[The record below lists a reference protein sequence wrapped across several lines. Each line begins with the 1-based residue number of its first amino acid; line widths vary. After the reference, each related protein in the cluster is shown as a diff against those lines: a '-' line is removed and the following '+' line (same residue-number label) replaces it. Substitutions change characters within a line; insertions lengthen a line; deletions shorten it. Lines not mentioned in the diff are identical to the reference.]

1 MIKLNGETI
10 GSKELDTE
18 GNFSSK
24 DTGTISNS
32 TQGQLSDYTG
42 KSIGNPRSEKYSQT
56 QSSSTNFPGSSN
68 FGVQGPFNELYKDT
82 GSGNFNV
89 SYSLGDSVFAPTSSA
104 PTKPVAKKPAIGE
117 KISTDSGPSGSGG
130 FKNITLV
137 DGLKPLKFDKVDLSG
152 GKPNETQALTPRE
165 MRRNQRNV
173 KFLKRRIR
181 KGERK
186 GDDMGS
192 TKQALA
198 NAQAQQAGNYK
209 PGQKFTTPTESSN
222 YVTPRQNRKTNGS
235 GVGNALKSTFGKKPG
250 GSLVGNTLKN
260 TFGKKPGGS
269 KVGNALKSVGGIFKK
284 KTKTG
289 SGFGGF

>member
-18 GNFSSK
+18 GNFSAR
-24 DTGTISNS
+24 DTSTISNS

-42 KSIGNPRSEKYSQT
+42 KSIGDPRSEKYT
-56 QSSSTNFPGSSN
+56 QARSSSTNFPGSSN
-68 FGVQGPFNELYKDT
+68 FGVQGAFNELYKDT

-89 SYSLGDSVFAPTSSA
+89 SYSLGDSVFAPTSST
-104 PTKPVAKKPAIGE
+104 PSKPVAKKPTISE

-130 FKNITLV
+130 FKNITPLV
-137 DGLKPLKFDKVDLSG
+137 DDFKPLKFDKVDLSG

-209 PGQKFTTPTESSN
+209 PGQKFKTPTKPSN

-235 GVGNALKSTFGKKPG
+235 GVGNA
-250 GSLVGNTLKN
+250 LKN

-289 SGFGGF
+289 SGFGGYGL